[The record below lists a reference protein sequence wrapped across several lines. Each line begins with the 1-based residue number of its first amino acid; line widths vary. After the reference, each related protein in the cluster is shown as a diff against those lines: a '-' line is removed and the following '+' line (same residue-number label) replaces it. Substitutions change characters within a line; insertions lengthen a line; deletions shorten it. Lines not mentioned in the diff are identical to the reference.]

1 MSALEVAGGVQV
13 PPRER
18 WRFLGRERH
27 YGFDYLIWT
36 LAANP
41 KAPNYLGKRWARVV

>member
-1 MSALEVAGGVQV
+1 MTTT

-27 YGFDYLIWT
+27 YGFDYLIYV
-36 LAANP
+36 LVANP
-41 KAPNYLGKRWARVV
+41 KAPNYLGKRWARVVQ

>member
-1 MSALEVAGGVQV
+1 MKLTTQP

-18 WRFLGRERH
+18 WRYLGRERH

-41 KAPNYLGKRWARVV
+41 KAPNYLGKRWARVVA